1 MPFKLKKNPEK
12 VLVLATGSGW
22 ELSPTES
29 NAMIYCLND
38 YTSIEKYGVEP
49 DILFMLDVLDEKP
62 QVVSGQ
68 TPLGEL
74 VQRINQMGVPF
85 VGPYKYEEI
94 PLSEAFPLEECM
106 KEFGV
111 VYFTNTSVTNSNHL

>member
-1 MPFKLKKNPEK
+1 MPLIVGFLRTYKARQMALAFGLFFGLILLKEF
-12 VLVLATGSGW
+12 AQ
-22 ELSPTES
+22 
-29 NAMIYCLND
+29 
-38 YTSIEKYGVEP
+38 
-49 DILFMLDVLDEKP
+49 ILLDEKP

-74 VQRINQMGVPF
+74 VQKINQMRVPF

-94 PLSEAFPLEECM
+94 PLSEAFPLEECF

-111 VYFTNTSVTNSNHL
+111 VYFTNTICFMIFYALLHGAKE